1 VTSNAECNTEW
12 SLSLTLR
19 SALDMAVWHADSLLC

>member
-1 VTSNAECNTEW
+1 MHQPRPLSFP

-19 SALDMAVWHADSLLC
+19 SAGGAPRDE